1 MSLGCGEW
9 GLCLGPGKDYES
21 PLPAR
26 TDARYFLS
34 MAAFRILR
42 LNPGSNTLSF
52 VKILIA
58 MCRIPENNS
67 AAFPLLILQSSS
79 FITTSRRQCSLFS
92 TCQWFRIAVANFSAV
107 KSAELI

>member
-1 MSLGCGEW
+1 
-9 GLCLGPGKDYES
+9 
-21 PLPAR
+21 
-26 TDARYFLS
+26 

-42 LNPGSNTLSF
+42 LNPALNTLSFVKILIAMCRIPENNSAVRLNPALNTLSF

-79 FITTSRRQCSLFS
+79 VMTPTY
-92 TCQWFRIAVANFSAV
+92 
-107 KSAELI
+107 

>member
-1 MSLGCGEW
+1 
-9 GLCLGPGKDYES
+9 
-21 PLPAR
+21 
-26 TDARYFLS
+26 

-42 LNPGSNTLSF
+42 LNPALNTLSF

-79 FITTSRRQCSLFS
+79 FI
-92 TCQWFRIAVANFSAV
+92 
-107 KSAELI
+107 

>member
-1 MSLGCGEW
+1 
-9 GLCLGPGKDYES
+9 
-21 PLPAR
+21 
-26 TDARYFLS
+26 

-42 LNPGSNTLSF
+42 LNPALNTLSF

-79 FITTSRRQCSLFS
+79 FITPVGAVFGTGQCVGE
-92 TCQWFRIAVANFSAV
+92 R
-107 KSAELI
+107 

>member
-1 MSLGCGEW
+1 MQLNHIVKSLLIT
-9 GLCLGPGKDYES
+9 GLFTTSSLPPAGKDYES

-42 LNPGSNTLSF
+42 LNPALNTLSF

-79 FITTSRRQCSLFS
+79 FITR
-92 TCQWFRIAVANFSAV
+92 
-107 KSAELI
+107 